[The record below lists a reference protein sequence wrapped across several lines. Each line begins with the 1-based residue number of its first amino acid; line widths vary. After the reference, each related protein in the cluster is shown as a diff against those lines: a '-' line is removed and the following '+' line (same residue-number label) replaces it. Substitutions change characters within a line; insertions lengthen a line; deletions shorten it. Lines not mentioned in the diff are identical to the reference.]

1 MSSFTKNGISVV
13 PPVGSI
19 MAYLGTTSPDGWI
32 LCNGMAVNNT
42 DSKYQELIN
51 MGIGSE
57 SGTSYI
63 PPNLNGYFLQ
73 QTPSGSTVGDT
84 GGNSTATLSEA
95 NMPSHTHTVYIPDHT
110 HGIDVNDH
118 THSINTYDPGHAH
131 DVATTSSQA
140 SNGLYNGPAQVWGPW
155 SGNNAVTLTAQTSY
169 TNINVTATDAA
180 VYAEAETV
188 SLTPTVYSTGSGT
201 AFDILPPYYNVNY
214 ILKY

>member
-13 PPVGSI
+13 PPIGSI

-57 SGTSYI
+57 SGDNYT

-73 QTPSGSTVGDT
+73 QTGSTVGDT

-95 NMPSHTHTVYIPDHT
+95 NMPSHTHTVTIPDHT
-110 HGIDVNDH
+110 HEITVNEH
-118 THSINTYDPGHAH
+118 THSITASDSGHTH
-131 DVATTSSQA
+131 SISIP
-140 SNGLYNGPAQVWGPW
+140 S
-155 SGNNAVTLTAQTSY
+155 TLTTGIHPKGAAYGWSSSVGHNKRILTTHTSY
-169 TNINVTATDAA
+169 ASITATATD
-180 VYAEAETV
+180 VTVGAEAETV

-201 AFDILPPYYNVNY
+201 AFDILPPFYNVNY

>member
-13 PPVGSI
+13 PPIGSI

-57 SGTSYI
+57 SGDNYT

-73 QTPSGSTVGDT
+73 QTGSTVGDT

-95 NMPSHTHTVYIPDHT
+95 NMPSHTHTVTIPDHT
-110 HGIDVNDH
+110 HEITVNEH
-118 THSINTYDPGHAH
+118 THSISAYDSGHTH
-131 DVATTSSQA
+131 PVATTSTQTSG
-140 SNGLYNGPAQVWGPW
+140 GLSKGPAQVWGPW
-155 SGNNAVTLTAQTSY
+155 SANNEVTLKAQTSY
-169 TNINVTATDAA
+169 ASITATATD
-180 VYAEAETV
+180 VTVGAEAETV

-201 AFDILPPYYNVNY
+201 AFDILPPFYNVNY

>member
-13 PPVGSI
+13 PPIGSI

-57 SGTSYI
+57 SGDNYT

-73 QTPSGSTVGDT
+73 QTGSTVGDT

-95 NMPSHTHTVYIPDHT
+95 NMPSHSHTVTIPDHT
-110 HGIDVNDH
+110 HEITVNEH
-118 THSINTYDPGHAH
+118 THSISAYDSGHTH
-131 DVATTSSQA
+131 HVATTSTQTIG
-140 SNGLYNGPAQVWGPW
+140 GLYKGPAQIWGPW
-155 SGNNAVTLTAQTSY
+155 AANDAVTLTAQTSY
-169 TNINVTATDAA
+169 ASITATASNVT
-180 VYAEAETV
+180 VGAEAETV
-188 SLTPTVYSTGSGT
+188 SLTPTVSSTGSGT
-201 AFDILPPYYNVNY
+201 AFDILPPFYNVNY